1 MAVIEKI
8 RQRSGLVIGVIGLA
22 LVSFLLSDALSNNFG
37 LFNSQDNVVGV
48 IDGEKVEYADFQNRV
63 DRLTKAL
70 EERGQ
75 QVDDMTAGMIR
86 DQIWNEY
93 FQERVID
100 EEYEEL
106 GITVTAD
113 ELYRTITN
121 PVDFP
126 QIRDAQAFQNPTTK
140 QFDRSIFEN
149 AYNSWRTGTD
159 EQNVTQ
165 WKQWVEFEQQS
176 IIPQLIQKKYNA
188 LVSKGIYKTAVEVED
203 DYFGNFVNFEAKVV
217 GFNFNSIVDST
228 ISVSEEEME
237 AYLKAHEQD
246 YQQEASRKIEYVVFD
261 VVPSAKDTAEVQKWA
276 STAASDFAKTSNDTL
291 FVENNGDGNFFDTSY
306 KSRGTYPDAID
317 AAIFNAEAGSVVGP
331 HYENGTYSVYK
342 VLGFQEDTVP
352 FIKASQILVKPK
364 GIAKEDSLEAV
375 SRAARIMAA
384 AKAGDFAQV
393 ARDSSQ
399 DFRSKNQGGDLGW
412 MKKGG
417 GSLPEVV
424 ERTLY
429 SSSEGAVFMVRS
441 QLGVHIIKVTGGKT
455 NKTANV
461 QTISRRIQYSG
472 ETDGEVYNQ
481 AFDFASKSRTP
492 DEYSSN
498 AEAKGLIKRI
508 SPDLKEGET
517 SLPSLDG
524 ARDVIRWAFAD
535 ERAIGDVSEVFN
547 ADDKY
552 IVAHLVSVKEKGTA
566 KLDDVRDKV
575 ENDVRLQ
582 KKTDMLK
589 ERIKKAMENKET
601 IEQVALELG
610 AIVNNAPN
618 VQFANSNLP
627 FIGND
632 PALVGAICGSTEGK
646 FSTPIR
652 TENGVF
658 TFVMVKKNANP
669 YPSDMTADRIR
680 LAQADQEQA
689 SGRAFQALQK
699 AADMEDFRYKFF

>member
-8 RQRSGLVIGVIGLA
+8 RQRSGLVIVVIGVALA
-22 LVSFLLSDALSNNFG
+22 SFLLSDALSNKG
-37 LFNSQDNVVGV
+37 FNSQDTTVGV

-63 DRLTKAL
+63 ERLTKAL

-75 QVDDMTAGMIR
+75 QVDDVTAGMIR

-100 EEYEEL
+100 KEYDEL
-106 GITVTAD
+106 GITVTPD
-113 ELYRTITN
+113 ELYNTITN

-126 QIRDAQAFQNPTTK
+126 QIRDAQAFQNPTTG

-149 AYNSWRTGTD
+149 AYNTWRTGTD
-159 EQNVTQ
+159 EANVMQ
-165 WKQWVEFEQQS
+165 WKQWVEFEQQN

-188 LVSKGIYKTAVEVED
+188 LVSKGIYRTAVEIED
-203 DYFGNFVNFEAKVV
+203 EFFGNFVNFEAKVV
-217 GFNFNSIVDST
+217 GFNFNSVADSSVDVT
-228 ISVSEEEME
+228 VEEME
-237 AYLKAHEQD
+237 AYLKAHPED
-246 YQQEASRKIEYVVFD
+246 YKQEASRKIEYVVFD
-261 VVPSAKDTAEVQKWA
+261 VLPSSKDTAEVIKWA
-276 STAASDFAKTSNDTL
+276 NKAAVDFEKTNNDTL
-291 FVENNGDGNFFDTSY
+291 FVEINGDGNFFDTSF
-306 KSRGTYPDAID
+306 KSRGTFPESVD
-317 AAIFNAEAGSVVGP
+317 AAIFSAEAGSVVGP

-342 VLGFQEDTVP
+342 VLGFNEDTVP
-352 FIKASQILVKPK
+352 YIKASQILVKPR
-364 GIAKEDSLEAV
+364 GINKEDSLAAV
-375 SRAARIMAA
+375 SRASAIMAA
-384 AKAGDFAQV
+384 AKAGNFEDI

-399 DFRSKNQGGDLGW
+399 DFRTRSQGGDLGW

-429 SSSEGAVFMVRS
+429 ASSEGSIFMVRS
-441 QLGVHIIKVTGGKT
+441 SLGVHIVKVTGGKT
-455 NKTANV
+455 TKTANV
-461 QTISRRIQYSG
+461 QTVSRRVEYSG
-472 ETDGEVYNQ
+472 ESDGEVYNQ
-481 AFDFASKSRTP
+481 AYDFASKSRTA

-524 ARDVIRWAFAD
+524 AREVIRWAYAD

-547 ADDKY
+547 TNDKY
-552 IVAHLVSVKEKGTA
+552 IVAHLVSIKEKGTA
-566 KLDDVRDKV
+566 KLDDVRDQV
-575 ENDVRLQ
+575 ENDTRLE
-582 KKTDMLK
+582 KKTAMLK
-589 ERIKKAMENKET
+589 ERIKKAMEGKET
-601 IEQVALELG
+601 IEQIALELG

-618 VQFANSNLP
+618 TQFANTNLP

-632 PALVGAICGSTEGK
+632 PSLVGAICGSEEGK

-652 TENGVF
+652 SDNGVY
-658 TFVMVKKNANP
+658 TFVVVSKNANP
-669 YPSDMTADRIR
+669 YPTELGGERMR
-680 LAQADQEQA
+680 LAQTDAEQA

-699 AADMEDFRYKFF
+699 AADVEDFRYKFF